1 VILNERRTFNDW
13 GPHGKRVLGLLAKEG
28 SASRER
34 LHRLSGLHRNLIGD
48 TVRRLM
54 EDGLVHM
61 GQPQVRGRGRPQ
73 TPVTLNPN
81 RGSILGVAIEPGA
94 VTANRINLLGKT
106 IDAPTIRAIGNDDDP
121 VAPAT
126 TLIREMSASPP
137 LAIGVTVTG
146 VIDVAD
152 DLLLESAVLRGV
164 AADLRQLRDAA
175 GDTPLILENDL
186 QALAQHWRMREKI
199 ARDEDVL
206 LVRLE
211 DGAVGAAIVIQGQ
224 PHAGC
229 VHAASEIGHTRLAIE
244 TRQCYCG
251 RCGCLERI
259 FDSDFANDLDGQ
271 SILLADRITADGNT
285 ADDKLDATLGRV
297 LDLVGV
303 GIANAVQILRPHR
316 LLLVSQYAR
325 SAALRKHLILA
336 VQREM
341 LASFRNRVKLEWWD
355 GATQDRASVAA
366 FPALALV
373 LGEQPAVK

>member
-1 VILNERRTFNDW
+1 MILNEHRTTNDW
-13 GPHGKRVLGLLAKEG
+13 GPHGKRVLRLLAKEG

-54 EDGLVHM
+54 DDGLVRM
-61 GQPQVRGRGRPQ
+61 GEPQVRGRGRPQ
-73 TPVTLNPN
+73 TPVTLNPK
-81 RGSILGVAIEPGA
+81 RGAVLGVAIEPGLI
-94 VTANRINLLGKT
+94 TANRINLLGRT
-106 IDAPTIRAIGNDDDP
+106 INAPTTRTLGRDGHP
-121 VAPAT
+121 VESAAA
-126 TLIREMSASPP
+126 LIRESSTSPP

-146 VIDVAD
+146 VVDIAD
-152 DLLLESAVLRGV
+152 DLLLESSTLRGA

-175 GDTPLILENDL
+175 GDTPLVLENDL

-199 ARDEDVL
+199 EQHEDVL

-211 DGAVGAAIVIQGQ
+211 DGAVGAALVIQGQ

-244 TRQCYCG
+244 TRECYCG

-259 FDSDFANDLDGQ
+259 FDSDFANDLDGKTVRL
-271 SILLADRITADGNT
+271 SDRITADG
-285 ADDKLDATLGRV
+285 DLDSPLEHI
-297 LDLVGV
+297 LDLVGI
-303 GIANAVQILRPHR
+303 GIANAVQITRPHR
-316 LLLVSQYAR
+316 LLLVSQHAR
-325 SAALRKHLILA
+325 SSAFRKRLVHA

-341 LASFRNRVKLEWWD
+341 LASFRDRVKLEWWD

-366 FPALALV
+366 YPALALI
-373 LGEQPAVK
+373 LDEQPAVKQKVPT